1 MSRFASGFVLGALG
15 LLVMCTGATTVR
27 VEHAPEFVA
36 TAHPRVSVFGV
47 FHDGRMSEPAW
58 LALAP
63 KVSRALDSPRC
74 ELGYG
79 QRLRN
84 TKPELASAV
93 EKSVRENG
101 IDDEVLAQVAPY
113 ATGDYIMVLMS
124 YRQIPGQR
132 EGHRDGGARAAP
144 RAAPMARAGGRGR
157 GSIGRDYGPDEED
170 HVFELSASVY
180 SVALHKLV
188 AQIDLRHSGD
198 DLDEAMDAFALKLDA
213 LMPHARCVGW
223 SYPDVPDVLADA
235 GDEE

>member
-1 MSRFASGFVLGALG
+1 
-15 LLVMCTGATTVR
+15 MCTGATTVR
-27 VEHAPEFVA
+27 VEHADDFTAP
-36 TAHPRVSVFGV
+36 AHPRVSIFGV

-63 KVSRALDSPRC
+63 KVSHALDSPRC

-84 TKPELASAV
+84 AKPELASTV

-113 ATGDYIMVLMS
+113 ATGEYIMVLMS
-124 YRQIPGQR
+124 YRQIPNLR
-132 EGHRDGGARAAP
+132 EGHREAGAHAAP
-144 RAAPMARAGGRGR
+144 RVSTPPMMRGGRGR
-157 GSIGRDYGPDEED
+157 GSIGHDYGPDEED

-180 SVALHKLV
+180 SVAAHKLV

-223 SYPDVPDVLADA
+223 NYPDAPDVLVDA